1 MTISIKVADDGRV
14 QTINHSERSGEEWI
28 TLSDDALPTV
38 SEDNVAKTYWWDGSE
53 LTVATETIPEDDDL
67 L

>member
-1 MTISIKVADDGRV
+1 MISIKVTDSGKV
-14 QTINHSERSGEEWI
+14 QTINHSERSGDEWI

-38 SEDNVAKTYWWDGSE
+38 SENNVAKTYWWDGSE
-53 LTVATETIPEDDDL
+53 LTVETATISEDGDL